1 MRKAIEIEAGGIALE
16 AVLNDSRTAEAI
28 WEILPLTASGNTW
41 GDEIYFTTPL
51 DLGLERGQEVVAAGD
66 LGYWP
71 PGNAFCIFFGSTPM
85 SQGEEVRP
93 ASAVTVIG
101 GVVGDHA
108 ILKRV
113 SSGTEITVRKKLG

>member
-1 MRKAIEIEAGGIALE
+1 MGKAIEIEVGGIALE

-28 WEILPLTASGNTW
+28 WETLPLTARGNTW
-41 GDEIYFTTPL
+41 GGEIYFTTPL
-51 DLGLERGQEVVAAGD
+51 DLGLETGQEVVEAGA

-71 PGNAFCIFFGSTPM
+71 PGNAFCIFFGPTPM

-101 GVVGDHA
+101 RVVGDQA
-108 ILKRV
+108 ILKGV
-113 SSGTEITVRKKLG
+113 SSGTEITVRKRPG